1 MNKEAELLL
10 CDGRE
15 QVCQAL
21 AAAAEELGFRLRSAY
36 VRAPAEG
43 DTVTWGEWANKSTD
57 CPVVDELSYQV
68 KVWAR
73 DLDRLRTLCDGV
85 NRAMLALGLRR
96 TYTSPDEFSQDGAGC
111 YTKTFRFGRK
121 VDKRTMRLID

>member
-1 MNKEAELLL
+1 MNKDAELLL

-15 QVCQAL
+15 QVRQAL
-21 AAAAEELGFRLRSAY
+21 AAAAEQLEFRLRSAY
-36 VRAPAEG
+36 ARSPAEG

-73 DLDRLRTLCDGV
+73 DLDRLQALCDGV
-85 NRAMLALGLRR
+85 NRAMLGLGLRR
-96 TYTSPDEFSQDGAGC
+96 TYTSPDEFGQDGVGF

>member
-1 MNKEAELLL
+1 MKEAELLL

-15 QVCQAL
+15 DVRQAL
-21 AAAAEELGFRLRSAY
+21 AGAAEELGFRLRGAY
-36 VRAPAEG
+36 SRAGAPGEG
-43 DTVTWGEWANKSTD
+43 VTWGEWSNQSTG

-68 KVWAR
+68 TVRAG
-73 DLDRLRTLCDGV
+73 DLDRLREICAGV
-85 NRAMLALGLRR
+85 NRAMLGLGLRR
-96 TYTSPDEFSQDGAGC
+96 TYASPDEFDGDGLGD